1 MTVEITPNEKT
12 FTQIFCE
19 AFGAQAAGVAVITA
33 EDADGQPGGLTIS
46 SLSSVSAEPPI
57 VSFSFKDRTGSA
69 ARIIDASSFL
79 IHLIGA
85 DSVEI
90 AQKFAVS
97 KADKFGDASTWDRLP
112 TGEPLLHGVNRV
124 LRVVPTGTLDAG
136 PAVVFT
142 AEVVDFIRHDANA
155 APTVYHARRFHH
167 LGDHSTL

>member
-1 MTVEITPNEKT
+1 MTIEITPNEKT
-12 FTQIFCE
+12 FTQIFYE

-97 KADKFGDASTWDRLP
+97 KAEVLYQTDERNRKPVASITWVTTQHCNLTSRYA
-112 TGEPLLHGVNRV
+112 HR
-124 LRVVPTGTLDAG
+124 
-136 PAVVFT
+136 
-142 AEVVDFIRHDANA
+142 FIR
-155 APTVYHARRFHH
+155 
-167 LGDHSTL
+167 